1 MTSAVGSHHP
11 PGPNVVLLR
20 HGETAWSLSGQHTG
34 RTDMALTEL
43 GDAEARAQG
52 ARLSGRQFS
61 LVLSSPLQRA
71 ARTAELAGLTDVVAD
86 PDLCEWDYGDFEGL
100 TTPEIQELIPGWSI
114 WTGPW
119 PGGESIDDVAGRA
132 DRVVARLRTCP
143 PGATAA
149 VVGHGHQLRILAAR
163 WLGAE
168 AVAGR
173 WLALGTA
180 SISEL
185 GWEHATAVVQH
196 WNT

>member
-1 MTSAVGSHHP
+1 MTSAAGSHHP

-34 RTDMALTEL
+34 RTDLALTDL
-43 GDAEARAQG
+43 GEAEARAQG
-52 ARLSGRQFS
+52 ERLAGRRFS
-61 LVLSSPLQRA
+61 LALTSPLKRA
-71 ARTAELAGLTDVVAD
+71 SRTAELAGLTDVVAD
-86 PDLCEWDYGDFEGL
+86 PDLSEWDYGDFEGL
-100 TTPEIQELIPGWSI
+100 TTPEIRQRIPGWSI

-119 PGGESIDDVAGRA
+119 PGGETIDDVARRA

-143 PGATAA
+143 AGAATA

-168 AVAGR
+168 PSAGR

-185 GWEHATAVVQH
+185 GWEHATAVIQH